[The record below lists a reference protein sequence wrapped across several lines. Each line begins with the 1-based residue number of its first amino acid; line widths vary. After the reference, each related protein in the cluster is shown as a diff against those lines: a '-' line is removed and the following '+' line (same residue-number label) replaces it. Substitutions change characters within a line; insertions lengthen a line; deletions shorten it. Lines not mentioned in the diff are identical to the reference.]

1 MHRALIAL
9 ALWLGL
15 MPALQAVTLEVK
27 EAWIREG
34 PPGMGMLAGFMT
46 LHNPGTADRFLVSV
60 DSPRFAR
67 VEIHETRI
75 DDRGVASMRPVHRL
89 RIPAGGTVRFAPGGL
104 HLMLIGPEG
113 EITAGQAVPVQLHL
127 DNDICIR
134 VPFEVRRTP
143 PGQEPH

>member
-1 MHRALIAL
+1 MSRLAIAL
-9 ALWLGL
+9 TLWLGL
-15 MPALQAVTLEVK
+15 LSPLAAATLEVS

-46 LHNPGTADRFLVSV
+46 LRNPGSADRFLEGA
-60 DSPRFAR
+60 DSPRFER
-67 VEIHETRI
+67 VEMHETRI

-113 EITAGQAVPVQLHL
+113 EITAGETVPVRLHL
-127 DNDICIR
+127 DNGVCIQ

-143 PGQEPH
+143 PGQDPH